1 MNWEAIAADFH
12 ANRWIYIAMPL
23 VAALIGYVTKVLAV
37 EMMFRPLR
45 FVGLRP
51 FVGWQGVIPRK
62 AEKMATTA
70 SDLLV
75 SRLLKV
81 DELLARLDPKRITKE
96 IEKPLLRTT
105 EELVREVGERYMP
118 GFWLSLPEFARK
130 RMIKSMQAEV
140 PAMVE
145 KLWSDVSKD
154 VDRYFDVR
162 HMLVSNL
169 IKDKALLNDVFKKVG
184 GKEFNFFRTA
194 GFWFGL
200 GLGVVQLACW
210 MAWHEPLLMPLFGG
224 LVGFTSDWIALQ
236 MMFRPLRE
244 KKFGPIRLQGKF
256 MARQKE
262 VARDYASVI
271 ADELLTPA
279 NFVEELLR
287 GPAADQVVS
296 LIHRHISRAIESNLA
311 RHFVLYAVGS
321 AQYEQLRE
329 LIATR
334 IINVLPEASQHAE
347 RYALDALDIKNTIV
361 SRMDELTPEEF
372 ESMLRPA
379 FKEDEMTLVIAG
391 GVLGVLIGEMQVHL
405 MLTHVTLL

>member
-210 MAWHEPLLMPLFGG
+210 MA
-224 LVGFTSDWIALQ
+224 
-236 MMFRPLRE
+236 
-244 KKFGPIRLQGKF
+244 
-256 MARQKE
+256 
-262 VARDYASVI
+262 
-271 ADELLTPA
+271 
-279 NFVEELLR
+279 
-287 GPAADQVVS
+287 
-296 LIHRHISRAIESNLA
+296 
-311 RHFVLYAVGS
+311 
-321 AQYEQLRE
+321 
-329 LIATR
+329 
-334 IINVLPEASQHAE
+334 
-347 RYALDALDIKNTIV
+347 
-361 SRMDELTPEEF
+361 
-372 ESMLRPA
+372 
-379 FKEDEMTLVIAG
+379 
-391 GVLGVLIGEMQVHL
+391 
-405 MLTHVTLL
+405 